1 MPCLWLVNRF
11 PDRWH
16 DNGKGQACIGG
27 MVETSETELQQQRC
41 VSKICLDRRCLK
53 HTRLEGY
60 SRTCVLKCKP
70 TYSADEAA
78 PKDDGLPVK
87 QIPQLRIP
95 AGHAGVPPRMLLR
108 C

>member
-1 MPCLWLVNRF
+1 M
-11 PDRWH
+11 
-16 DNGKGQACIGG
+16 
-27 MVETSETELQQQRC
+27 
-41 VSKICLDRRCLK
+41 LK
-53 HTRLEGY
+53 Y
-60 SRTCVLKCKP
+60 KP
-70 TYSADEAA
+70 TYSANEAA